1 MAAKKDYHDDVRKRE
16 NPKEIKGTDRV
27 RLKFAA
33 KEAKMNSRPVAK
45 PRVNEDEGLKAF
57 ADFLAAAEDE
67 LEQNAAA
74 EAEQQALRAG

>member
-1 MAAKKDYHDDVRKRE
+1 MAVKKDVRKRE

-27 RLKFAA
+27 RLRFSAREIKI
-33 KEAKMNSRPVAK
+33 NNRPLAE
-45 PRVNEDEGLKAF
+45 PRANEDEGLKAF

-74 EAEQQALRAG
+74 EAE